1 MTRRPPLKWRSL
13 GFAAAAGAGVGSF
26 LFWAGYWFTF
36 VRGNLQG
43 PDFFSFYSAARLYVL
58 RGGSAVYD
66 LVLQRQMQIQVTSQ
80 PPDQFIVLPYF
91 HPPYYTLLIAPL
103 AYLNYRQ
110 AYIAMAAF
118 NVILVGALVV
128 LLVHNSQRIHGR
140 AAVVATALI
149 AGFFPLF
156 VTVLQGQ
163 SDLVVLV
170 PLAAA
175 YVAWSRGRH
184 GWAGVFSA
192 LALAKPQL
200 LLLIPV
206 LFIARRA
213 WRALAGF
220 AGVVAALGAVSVAG
234 FGITPVIG
242 YLNAVGAWAIGGS
255 LPTGGQLVYTD
266 TAVYSLRNILQPL
279 PGGGMAALVILLM
292 LLALV
297 ALSLS
302 WRPDLPRL
310 DFALAIAA
318 SLVLSP
324 HQNVHDLALLVI
336 PGFALA
342 DLALDG
348 SLRWPRAA
356 AAVLVISYAALN
368 LTLAISLW
376 SAAVGALAIAAYL
389 TLERLAVRPD
399 PIPVGEFT
407 WVGPRPHRV
416 IVLPAYRA
424 AKTLM
429 EVVGDIP
436 AGHADRILLV
446 DDASADA
453 TVSVATALS
462 LDVIRHKQNLGY
474 GGNQKTCYRHALE
487 MGADVVV
494 MLHPDGQYDPAIIPT
509 LCKVIEDGEADIV
522 LGSRWLGLDPAKAG
536 MPWWKRLGNRFLTG
550 VENRVLGLH
559 LSEYHTGYRAYSRR
573 FLEAIP
579 FLENSNDF
587 VFDTQVLIQAATFG
601 FKIGEVPAIGKY
613 HADASS
619 VGFQTSTVYGLQTL
633 AALVRYVVHR
643 AGFPSAWLTPASN
656 ADKQPLAVSQVAHHG
671 HVQQQGSDLEKGHVV
686 DDLVRLVGDQ
696 DPGGDHGQVLGP
708 AAPHRQPHAFGA
720 FEERVDDRPDR

>member
-1 MTRRPPLKWRSL
+1 MKRRSALRWGSM
-13 GFAAAAGAGVGSF
+13 GFAAAAGAGVGSL

-43 PDFFSFYSAARLYVL
+43 PDFFSFYSAAKLYVQS
-58 RGGSAVYD
+58 GGSAVYD
-66 LVLQRQMQIQVTSQ
+66 LVLQKQMQLQITGQ
-80 PPDQFIVLPYF
+80 PPDTFVVLPYF

-103 AYLNYRQ
+103 AYLDFRH
-110 AYIAMAAF
+110 AYYAMAAF
-118 NVILVGALVV
+118 NLLLAAALVV
-128 LLVHNSQRIHGR
+128 LLVRSSETIRGR
-140 AAVVATALI
+140 ATLVAAALI

-175 YVAWSRGRH
+175 YAAWARGRP
-184 GWAGVFSA
+184 GWAGIFSA

-206 LFIARRA
+206 LFAARRA
-213 WRALAGF
+213 WRALGGF
-220 AGVVAALGAVSVAG
+220 AAVVAALGLVSVAG
-234 FGITPVIG
+234 FGVSPVID
-242 YLNAVGAWAIGGS
+242 YLKAVGGWAIGGK
-255 LPTGGQLVYTD
+255 LPAGAEVVVYTD
-266 TAVYSLRNILQPL
+266 TAVYSLRNILESL
-279 PGGGMAALVILLM
+279 PGGGTAALAILVV

-302 WRPDLPRL
+302 WRPDKPRL
-310 DFALAIAA
+310 DFALAVAA

-342 DLALDG
+342 DLALAG
-348 SLRWPRAA
+348 ELRWPRAA
-356 AAVLVISYAALN
+356 ATVLVFAYAAVN
-368 LTLAISLW
+368 LTPAISLW
-376 SAAVGALAIAAYL
+376 SAAIGAIAVAAYI

-399 PIPVGEFT
+399 PIPVGEFKT
-407 WVGPRPHRV
+407 GGPRPRRV
-416 IVLPAYRA
+416 IVLPAYGA
-424 AKTLM
+424 AKTLV

-446 DDASADA
+446 DDASSDA
-453 TVSVATALS
+453 TVSVATALR
-462 LDVIRHKQNLGY
+462 LDVIRHKENLGY
-474 GGNQKTCYRHALE
+474 GGNQKTCYRQALE

-494 MLHPDGQYDPAIIPT
+494 MLHPDGQYDPAIIPN
-509 LCKVIEDGEADIV
+509 LCRVIEDGEADIV
-522 LGSRWLGLDPAKAG
+522 LGSRWLGIDPAKAG

-559 LSEYHTGYRAYSRR
+559 LSEFHTGYRAYSRR

-619 VGFQTSTVYGLQTL
+619 ISFQTSSVYGLKTL
-633 AALVRYVVHR
+633 AALLRYIVHR

-656 ADKQPLAVSQVAHHG
+656 AHKEPLAVSQVAHHS
-671 HVQQQGSDLEKGHVV
+671 HVQ
-686 DDLVRLVGDQ
+686 
-696 DPGGDHGQVLGP
+696 
-708 AAPHRQPHAFGA
+708 
-720 FEERVDDRPDR
+720 

>member
-1 MTRRPPLKWRSL
+1 MSRWASL
-13 GFAAAAGAGVGSF
+13 RWARMGYAAATGAGLGSF
-26 LFWAGYWFTF
+26 FFWAGYWFTF

-43 PDFFSFYSAARLYVL
+43 PDFYSFYSAAKLYVL

-66 LVLQRQMQIQVTSQ
+66 LALQKQFELQVIPAS
-80 PPDQFIVLPYF
+80 PDRFIVLPYF

-103 AYLNYRQ
+103 AFLDYRT
-110 AYIAMAAF
+110 AYYAMAAV
-118 NVILVGALVV
+118 NVV
-128 LLVHNSQRIHGR
+128 LVAVLIVVLVRGSERIHGR
-140 AAVVATALI
+140 SAVVAAALI
-149 AGFFPLF
+149 GGFFPLF
-156 VTVLQGQ
+156 VTILQGQ

-175 YVAWSRGRH
+175 YTAWARGRP
-184 GWAGVFSA
+184 GWAGIFTG

-200 LLLIPV
+200 LLLVPV
-206 LFIARRA
+206 LFIARRS

-220 AGVVAALGAVSVAG
+220 GAVIAALGAVSVAG
-234 FGITPVIG
+234 FGMGPVLG
-242 YLNAVGAWAIGGS
+242 YLNAVGRWAIGGS
-255 LPTGGQLVYTD
+255 LPTNGQIVYTD
-266 TAVYSLRNILQPL
+266 TAVYSLRNVLEAV
-279 PGGGMAALVILLM
+279 PGGGKGVALAILVI

-302 WRPDLPRL
+302 WRPDKPRL

-324 HQNVHDLALLVI
+324 HQNIHDLALLVI

-342 DLALDG
+342 DLALAG
-348 SLRWPRAA
+348 KLRWPRVAA
-356 AAVLVISYAALN
+356 IVLVFAYAAIN
-368 LTLAISLW
+368 LTLALDLW
-376 SAAVGALAIAAYL
+376 SAAVGAIAIAAYL
-389 TLERLAVRPD
+389 TVERMAVRPD
-399 PIPVGEFT
+399 PIPLGELR
-407 WVGPRPHRV
+407 WSGPRPQRV

-424 AKTLM
+424 AKTLV

-436 AGHADRILLV
+436 AGQADRILLV

-453 TVSVATALS
+453 TVSVATALR
-462 LDVIRHKQNLGY
+462 LDVIRHQQNLGY
-474 GGNQKTCYRHALE
+474 GGNQKTCYRHALA

-494 MLHPDGQYDPAIIPT
+494 MLHPDGQYDPAIIPN
-509 LCKVIEDGEADIV
+509 LCRVIEAGEADIV

-536 MPWWKRLGNRFLTG
+536 MPWWKRLGNRFLTAA
-550 VENRVLGLH
+550 ENRVLGLN

-619 VGFQTSTVYGLQTL
+619 VSFRTSTVYGLETL
-633 AALVRYVVHR
+633 AALVRYVIHR
-643 AGFPSAWLTPASN
+643 AGFPSPWLTPASD
-656 ADKQPLAVSQVAHHG
+656 ADKQALSISQVAHHSN
-671 HVQQQGSDLEKGHVV
+671 VQ
-686 DDLVRLVGDQ
+686 
-696 DPGGDHGQVLGP
+696 
-708 AAPHRQPHAFGA
+708 
-720 FEERVDDRPDR
+720 

>member
-1 MTRRPPLKWRSL
+1 MIRRPTPNWSSM
-13 GFAAAAGAGVGSF
+13 GFAAAAGAGIGSF
-26 LFWAGYWFTF
+26 LFWSGYWFSF
-36 VRGNLQG
+36 VRGSLQG
-43 PDFFSFYSAARLYVL
+43 PDFLSFYSAAKLCVT

-66 LVLQRQMQIQVTSQ
+66 LALQKQLEVQITGQS
-80 PPDQFIVLPYF
+80 PDRFIVLPYF
-91 HPPYYTLLIAPL
+91 HPPYYTLLISPL
-103 AYLNYRQ
+103 AYLGYRG
-110 AYIAMAAF
+110 AYYAMAAF
-118 NVILVGALVV
+118 NVLLVAVLVV
-128 LLVHNSQRIHGR
+128 LLVRSSQRVHGR

-149 AGFFPLF
+149 VGFFPLF

-175 YVAWSRGRH
+175 YVAWARGRL
-184 GWAGVFSA
+184 GWAGIFSA

-206 LFIARRA
+206 LFVARRA

-220 AGVVAALGAVSVAG
+220 VAVGGGLGVVSVVT
-234 FGITPVIG
+234 FGLTPVLG
-242 YLNAVGAWAIGGS
+242 YLSAVGAWAIGGK
-255 LPTGGQLVYTD
+255 LPVTGQVVVYTD
-266 TAVYSLRNILQPL
+266 TAVYSLRNILTAL
-279 PGGGMAALVILLM
+279 PGGGMAAIVILVF

-302 WRPDLPRL
+302 WRPDQPRL

-342 DLALDG
+342 DLALSG

-356 AAVLVISYAALN
+356 AAVLALAYAATN
-368 LTLAISLW
+368 LTLIISLW
-376 SAAVGALAIAAYL
+376 SAAVGALALAAYM
-389 TLERLAVRPD
+389 TLERMSVRPD
-399 PIPVGEFT
+399 PIPVGEFK

-424 AKTLM
+424 AKTLA

-453 TVSVATALS
+453 TVSVATALR
-462 LDVIRHKQNLGY
+462 LDVIRHRENLGY
-474 GGNQKTCYRHALE
+474 GGNQKTCYRQALE

-494 MLHPDGQYDPAIIPT
+494 MLHPDGQYDPAIIPN
-509 LCKVIEDGEADIV
+509 LCQVIEDGGADIV

-550 VENRVLGLH
+550 VENRVLGLR

-579 FLENSNDF
+579 FLLNSNDF

-619 VGFQTSTVYGLQTL
+619 VSFQTSTVYGLKTL
-633 AALVRYVVHR
+633 AALLRYVVHR
-643 AGFPSAWLTPASN
+643 AGFPASWLTPGSD
-656 ADKQPLAVSQVAHHG
+656 ADKQPLAVGQVPHHG
-671 HVQQQGSDLEKGHVV
+671 NVQ
-686 DDLVRLVGDQ
+686 
-696 DPGGDHGQVLGP
+696 
-708 AAPHRQPHAFGA
+708 
-720 FEERVDDRPDR
+720 

>member
-1 MTRRPPLKWRSL
+1 MNQQRAMRLVRL
-13 GFAAAAGAGVGSF
+13 GYAGAAGVGVGSF
-26 LFWAGYWFTF
+26 VFWTAYWFSF
-36 VRGNLQG
+36 VRGNLRG
-43 PDFFSFYSAARLYVL
+43 PDFFNFYAAAKLYVTN
-58 RGGSAVYD
+58 GGAAVYD
-66 LVLQRQMQIQVTSQ
+66 IALQRQTELQITGQDPSR
-80 PPDQFIVLPYF
+80 FIVLPYF

-103 AYLNYRQ
+103 AYFDYRH
-110 AYIAMAAF
+110 AYYAMAAF
-118 NVILVGALVV
+118 NVLLAAALIVILVGTSLRV
-128 LLVHNSQRIHGR
+128 HGR
-140 AAVVATALI
+140 GWLVASAMI

-170 PLAAA
+170 PLAGAYAA
-175 YVAWSRGRH
+175 WARGRY
-184 GWAGVFSA
+184 GLAGALSA

-213 WRALAGF
+213 WRALAAY
-220 AGVVAALGAVSVAG
+220 AGVLAALGVFSIAT
-234 FGITPVIG
+234 FGVGPVFT
-242 YLNAVGAWAIGGS
+242 YLNSVGTWAVTGR
-255 LPTGGQLVYTD
+255 LPNTNELVYTD
-266 TAVYSLRNILQPL
+266 PAVYSLRNILEAV
-279 PGGGMAALVILLM
+279 PGGGKFVAFVILVL

-302 WRPDLPRL
+302 WRPDKPRL

-342 DLALDG
+342 DLALAG
-348 SLRWPRAA
+348 LLRWPHVAV
-356 AAVLVISYAALN
+356 AVLFFAYAAID
-368 LTLAISLW
+368 LTLTINFW
-376 SAAVGALAIAAYL
+376 SAAVGALAIAGYL
-389 TLERLAVRPD
+389 TVERMAVRPD
-399 PIPVGEFT
+399 PIPLGELH
-407 WVGPRPHRV
+407 WSGPRPRRV

-424 AKTLM
+424 AKTLV

-436 AGHADRILLV
+436 QGHADRILLV

-462 LDVIRHKQNLGY
+462 LDVIRHRRNLGY
-474 GGNQKTCYRHALE
+474 GGNQKTCYQQALA

-494 MLHPDGQYDPAIIPT
+494 MLHPDGQYDPAIIPN
-509 LCKVIEDGEADIV
+509 LCGVIESGEGDIV

-536 MPWWKRLGNRFLTG
+536 MPWWKRLGNRFLTAS
-550 VENRVLGLH
+550 ENRVLGLN

-601 FKIGEVPAIGKY
+601 FKIGEVPAIGRY

-619 VGFQTSTVYGLQTL
+619 VSFRTSTIYGLKTL
-633 AALVRYVVHR
+633 GALVRYVLHR
-643 AGFPSAWLTPASN
+643 AGFGCRWLTPASD
-656 ADKQPLAVSQVAHHG
+656 ADKQSLPISQVAHN
-671 HVQQQGSDLEKGHVV
+671 S
-686 DDLVRLVGDQ
+686 
-696 DPGGDHGQVLGP
+696 QV
-708 AAPHRQPHAFGA
+708 
-720 FEERVDDRPDR
+720 

>member
-1 MTRRPPLKWRSL
+1 MSPRLVRLAY
-13 GFAAAAGAGVGSF
+13 AAGAGAGVGSF
-26 LFWAGYWFTF
+26 IAWAAIW
-36 VRGNLQG
+36 VNLMRGTLAG
-43 PDFFSFYSAARLYVL
+43 PDFFSFYAAARLYVE

-66 LVLQRQMQIQVTSQ
+66 LAQQKQLELQITGQAADR
-80 PPDQFIVLPYF
+80 FIVLPYF

-103 AYLNYRQ
+103 AALSYQQ
-110 AYIAMAAF
+110 AYFAMAAF
-118 NVILVGALVV
+118 NLLLGIALIVV
-128 LLVHNSQRIHGR
+128 LVRSSLSIHGR
-140 AAVVATALI
+140 AAFVASALI

-175 YVAWSRGRH
+175 YAAWARGRH
-184 GWAGVFSA
+184 GWAGIFSA
-192 LALAKPQL
+192 LALSKPQL

-206 LFIARRA
+206 LFLARRA

-220 AGVVAALGAVSVAG
+220 AAVVAALGLVSVIG
-234 FGITPVIG
+234 FGFSAVG
-242 YLNAVGAWAIGGS
+242 SYLNSVGAWAFGGK

-266 TAVYSLRNILQPL
+266 TAVYSLRNILEAL
-279 PGGGMAALVILLM
+279 PGGGKVVAFVILVL

-302 WRPDLPRL
+302 WRPDKPRL
-310 DFALAIAA
+310 DFALAVAA

-342 DLALDG
+342 DLALAG
-348 SLRWPRAA
+348 QLRWPRAA
-356 AAVLVISYAALN
+356 AAVLVVAYAAIN
-368 LTLAISLW
+368 LTLAINLW
-376 SAAVGALAIAAYL
+376 SAALGALLVAAYL
-389 TLERLAVRPD
+389 TVERMSVRPD
-399 PIPVGEFT
+399 PIPLGELT
-407 WVGPRPHRV
+407 WSGPRPRRV

-424 AKTLM
+424 AKTLV

-436 AGHADRILLV
+436 QGHADRILLV

-453 TVSVATALS
+453 TVSVATALR
-462 LDVIRHKQNLGY
+462 LDVIRHTRNLGY
-474 GGNQKTCYRHALE
+474 GGNQKTCYRQALE

-494 MLHPDGQYDPAIIPT
+494 MLHPDGQYDPAIIPN
-509 LCKVIEDGEADIV
+509 LCKVIEDGDADIV

-536 MPWWKRLGNRFLTG
+536 MPWWKRIGNRFLTSA
-550 VENRVLGLH
+550 ENRVLGLH

-587 VFDTQVLIQAATFG
+587 VFDTQVLIQAAAFG

-613 HADASS
+613 HEDASS
-619 VGFQTSTVYGLQTL
+619 ISFSTSTVYGLKTL
-633 AALVRYVVHR
+633 AALIRYVTHR
-643 AGFPSAWLTPASN
+643 AGFRCSWLTPGSDAH
-656 ADKQPLAVSQVAHHG
+656 KQSLPVGQVAHDG
-671 HVQQQGSDLEKGHVV
+671 
-686 DDLVRLVGDQ
+686 
-696 DPGGDHGQVLGP
+696 
-708 AAPHRQPHAFGA
+708 
-720 FEERVDDRPDR
+720 

>member
-1 MTRRPPLKWRSL
+1 M
-13 GFAAAAGAGVGSF
+13 GYAAATGAGLGSL
-26 LFWAGYWFTF
+26 LFWVGYWFTF

-43 PDFFSFYSAARLYVL
+43 PDFFSFYTGARLFVL
-58 RGGSAVYD
+58 KGGSAVYD
-66 LVLQRQMQIQVTSQ
+66 LALQKQFELQVIPH
-80 PPDQFIVLPYF
+80 PPDQFVVLPYF

-103 AYLNYRQ
+103 AFLDYRA
-110 AYIAMAAF
+110 AYYAMAAL
-118 NVILVGALVV
+118 NLVLAAVLIV
-128 LLVHNSQRIHGR
+128 LLVRGSEFIHGR
-140 AAVVATALI
+140 AALVAAPLI

-156 VTVLQGQ
+156 VTILQGQ

-175 YVAWSRGRH
+175 YTAWARGRI
-184 GWAGVFSA
+184 GWAGIFTG

-200 LLLIPV
+200 LLLVPV
-206 LFIARRA
+206 LFITRRA

-220 AGVVAALGAVSVAG
+220 AAVIAGLGIVSIAG
-234 FGITPVIG
+234 FGLGPVLG
-242 YLNAVGAWAIGGS
+242 YVNAVGRWAIGGT
-255 LPTGGQLVYTD
+255 LPTNGQIVYTD
-266 TAVYSLRNILQPL
+266 TAVYSLRNVLEAV
-279 PGGGMAALVILLM
+279 PGGGKGVALAILIL

-302 WRPDLPRL
+302 WRPDKPRL

-342 DLALDG
+342 DLALADQ
-348 SLRWPRAA
+348 LRWPRAA
-356 AAVLVISYAALN
+356 ALILVLAYAAIN
-368 LTLAISLW
+368 LTLALDLW
-376 SAAVGALAIAAYL
+376 SAAAGAFAIAAYL
-389 TLERLAVRPD
+389 TVERMAVRPD
-399 PIPVGEFT
+399 PIPLGELR
-407 WVGPRPHRV
+407 WSGPKPRRV

-424 AKTLM
+424 AKTLG

-453 TVSVATALS
+453 TVSVATALH
-462 LDVIRHKQNLGY
+462 LDVIRHQRNLGY
-474 GGNQKTCYRHALE
+474 GGNQKTCYRHALD

-494 MLHPDGQYDPAIIPT
+494 MLHPDGQYDPAIIPN
-509 LCKVIEDGEADIV
+509 LCRVIEEGEADIV

-550 VENRVLGLH
+550 AENRVLGLD

-579 FLENSNDF
+579 FLQNSNDF

-619 VGFQTSTVYGLQTL
+619 TSFVTSTVYGLETL
-633 AALVRYVVHR
+633 AALVRYVIHR
-643 AGFPSAWLTPASN
+643 AGFPSPWLTPSSD
-656 ADKQPLAVSQVAHHG
+656 ADKQALAIGQVAHHSN
-671 HVQQQGSDLEKGHVV
+671 VQ
-686 DDLVRLVGDQ
+686 
-696 DPGGDHGQVLGP
+696 
-708 AAPHRQPHAFGA
+708 
-720 FEERVDDRPDR
+720 

>member
-1 MTRRPPLKWRSL
+1 MKGRRTLRWRSM
-13 GFAAAAGAGVGSF
+13 GFAAATGAGVGSF

-36 VRGNLQG
+36 VRGNLRG
-43 PDFFSFYSAARLYVL
+43 PDFFSFYSAAKLYVQS
-58 RGGSAVYD
+58 GGSAVYD
-66 LVLQRQMQIQVTSQ
+66 LVLQKQVQLQVTGQ
-80 PPDQFIVLPYF
+80 PPDTFVVLPYF

-103 AYLNYRQ
+103 AFLDFRD
-110 AYIAMAAF
+110 AYYAMAAF
-118 NVILVGALVV
+118 NVILAAVLVV
-128 LLVHNSQRIHGR
+128 LLVRSSEHIHGR
-140 AAVVATALI
+140 AAVVAAALI

-175 YVAWSRGRH
+175 YNAWARGRR
-184 GWAGVFSA
+184 GWAGIFSA

-206 LFIARRA
+206 LFVARRA

-220 AGVVAALGAVSVAG
+220 AAVVAALGIVSVAG
-234 FGITPVIG
+234 FGLGPVVG
-242 YLNAVGAWAIGGS
+242 YLNSVGAWAIGGK
-255 LPTGGQLVYTD
+255 LPAGGQVIVYTD
-266 TAVYSLRNILQPL
+266 TAVYSLRNILEAL
-279 PGGGMAALVILLM
+279 PGGGAAALVILVL

-302 WRPDLPRL
+302 WRPDKPRL
-310 DFALAIAA
+310 DFALAVAA

-324 HQNVHDLALLVI
+324 HQNIHDLALLVI

-342 DLALDG
+342 DLALG
-348 SLRWPRAA
+348 GTLRWPRAA
-356 AAVLVISYAALN
+356 AAVLVFAYAAVN
-368 LTLAISLW
+368 FTPAISLW
-376 SAAVGALAIAAYL
+376 SAAIGALAVAAYI

-399 PIPVGEFT
+399 PIPIGEFKPG
-407 WVGPRPHRV
+407 GPRPHRV
-416 IVLPAYRA
+416 IVLPAYGA
-424 AKTLM
+424 AKTLV
-429 EVVGDIP
+429 EVVGAIP

-446 DDASADA
+446 DDASSDA
-453 TVSVATALS
+453 TVSVATALQ
-462 LDVIRHKQNLGY
+462 LDVIRHKENLGY
-474 GGNQKTCYRHALE
+474 GGNQKTCYRQALE

-494 MLHPDGQYDPAIIPT
+494 MLHPDGQYDPAIIPN
-509 LCKVIEDGEADIV
+509 LCKVIEDGEADLV

-550 VENRVLGLH
+550 AENRVLGLS

-619 VGFQTSTVYGLQTL
+619 ISFQTSTVYGLKTL
-633 AALVRYVVHR
+633 AALLRYVVHR
-643 AGFPSAWLTPASN
+643 AGFPSAWLTPVSN
-656 ADKQPLAVSQVAHHG
+656 AHKEPLPVGQVAHHS
-671 HVQQQGSDLEKGHVV
+671 HVQ
-686 DDLVRLVGDQ
+686 
-696 DPGGDHGQVLGP
+696 
-708 AAPHRQPHAFGA
+708 
-720 FEERVDDRPDR
+720 

>member
-1 MTRRPPLKWRSL
+1 MSRWASL
-13 GFAAAAGAGVGSF
+13 RWARMGYAAATGAGLGSLF
-26 LFWAGYWFTF
+26 FWAGYWFTF

-43 PDFFSFYSAARLYVL
+43 PDFYSFYSGAKLYVVN
-58 RGGSAVYD
+58 GGSAVYD
-66 LVLQRQMQIQVTSQ
+66 LALQRQYELQVI
-80 PPDQFIVLPYF
+80 PDSPDRFIVLPYF

-103 AYLNYRQ
+103 AYLDYRT
-110 AYIAMAAF
+110 AYYAMAAV
-118 NVILVGALVV
+118 NVILLGALIV
-128 LLVHNSQRIHGR
+128 LLVRSSERIHGR
-140 AAVVATALI
+140 AAMVAAALI
-149 AGFFPLF
+149 GGFFPLF

-175 YVAWSRGRH
+175 YTAWARGRP
-184 GWAGVFSA
+184 GWAGIFSG

-200 LLLIPV
+200 LLLVPV
-206 LFIARRA
+206 LFIARRS

-220 AGVVAALGAVSVAG
+220 GAVIAALGAVSVAG
-234 FGITPVIG
+234 FGLGPVLG
-242 YLNAVGAWAIGGS
+242 YVNAVGQWAIGGS
-255 LPTGGQLVYTD
+255 LPTNGQIVYTD
-266 TAVYSLRNILQPL
+266 TAVYSLRNVLEAV
-279 PGGGMAALVILLM
+279 PGGGKGLALAILVI

-302 WRPDLPRL
+302 WRPDKPRL

-324 HQNVHDLALLVI
+324 HQNIHDLALLVI

-342 DLALDG
+342 DLALAG
-348 SLRWPRAA
+348 KLRWPRVAA
-356 AAVLVISYAALN
+356 LVLVFAYGAIN
-368 LTLAISLW
+368 LTLALDLW
-376 SAAVGALAIAAYL
+376 SAAVGAITIAAYL
-389 TLERLAVRPD
+389 TVERMAVRPD
-399 PIPVGEFT
+399 PIPLGELR
-407 WVGPRPHRV
+407 WSGPRPQRV

-424 AKTLM
+424 AKTLA

-436 AGHADRILLV
+436 AGQADRILLV

-453 TVSVATALS
+453 TVSVATALR
-462 LDVIRHKQNLGY
+462 LDVIRHQHNLGY
-474 GGNQKTCYRHALE
+474 GGNQKTCYRHALA

-494 MLHPDGQYDPAIIPT
+494 MLHPDGQYDPAIIPN
-509 LCKVIEDGEADIV
+509 LCRVIEAGEADIV

-536 MPWWKRLGNRFLTG
+536 MPWWKRLGNRFLTAA
-550 VENRVLGLH
+550 ENRVLGLN

-601 FKIGEVPAIGKY
+601 FKIGEVPAIGRY

-619 VGFQTSTVYGLQTL
+619 VSFRTSTVYGLETL

-643 AGFPSAWLTPASN
+643 AGFPSPWLTPASA
-656 ADKQPLAVSQVAHHG
+656 ADKQALSVSQVAHHSN
-671 HVQQQGSDLEKGHVV
+671 VQ
-686 DDLVRLVGDQ
+686 
-696 DPGGDHGQVLGP
+696 
-708 AAPHRQPHAFGA
+708 
-720 FEERVDDRPDR
+720 

>member
-1 MTRRPPLKWRSL
+1 MTRRPAPKWRSL
-13 GFAAAAGAGVGSF
+13 GFAAAAGAGLGSF
-26 LFWAGYWFTF
+26 LGWVFIWFSF
-36 VRGNLQG
+36 VRGDLRG
-43 PDFFSFYSAARLYVL
+43 PDFFSFYAAARLYVL
-58 RGGSAVYD
+58 QGGSAVYD
-66 LVLQRQMQIQVTSQ
+66 LALQRQMQIQVTAQS
-80 PPDQFIVLPYF
+80 PDRFIVLPYF

-103 AYLNYRQ
+103 AYLSYRE

-118 NVILVGALVV
+118 NAILVAALIV
-128 LLVHNSQRIHGR
+128 LLVRSSVRIHGR
-140 AAVVATALI
+140 AALVAAALI

-156 VTVLQGQ
+156 VTILQGQ

-170 PLAAA
+170 PLAGA

-184 GWAGVFSA
+184 GWAGIFSA

-206 LFIARRA
+206 LFVARRA

-220 AGVVAALGAVSVAG
+220 GGVVAILGAISVIG
-234 FGITPVIG
+234 FGIAPVFS
-242 YLNAVGAWAIGGS
+242 YLNQVGVWAIGGT
-255 LPTGGQLVYTD
+255 LPAGGHLVYTD
-266 TAVYSLRNILQPL
+266 TAGYSLRNVLQAL
-279 PGGGMAALVILLM
+279 PGGGTAAFAILLL
-292 LLALV
+292 LLALA

-302 WRPDLPRL
+302 WRPDRPRL

-348 SLRWPRAA
+348 NLRWPRAA
-356 AAVLVISYAALN
+356 AAVLAVAYAALN
-368 LTLAISLW
+368 LTLAINFW
-376 SAAVGALAIAAYL
+376 SAAVGALALAAYL
-389 TLERLAVRPD
+389 TLERLAVRPE
-399 PIPVGEFT
+399 PIPVGEFIS
-407 WVGPRPHRV
+407 VGPRPHRV

-429 EVVGDIP
+429 EVVGEIP

-474 GGNQKTCYRHALE
+474 GGNQKTCYRHALD

-494 MLHPDGQYDPAIIPT
+494 MLHPDGQYDPAIIPN

-579 FLENSNDF
+579 FLDNSNDF

-613 HADASS
+613 HEDASS
-619 VGFQTSTVYGLQTL
+619 VSFMTSTVYGLETL

-643 AGFPSAWLTPASN
+643 AGFPCAWLTPASD
-656 ADKQPLAVSQVAHHG
+656 ADKQTLAVGQVAHHG
-671 HVQQQGSDLEKGHVV
+671 HVQ
-686 DDLVRLVGDQ
+686 
-696 DPGGDHGQVLGP
+696 
-708 AAPHRQPHAFGA
+708 
-720 FEERVDDRPDR
+720 